1 MNVLLSEIRRSLIEL
16 DKGNS
21 TTVCSC
27 LLFVIS
33 TSHESFHLSC
43 LISKSEIFHGR
54 QFNLFS
60 SLRILSKLC
69 IQSQPLYFLSPHL
82 TSFPL
87 TSILLI
93 PRWKIF
99 LSHSWLKKY
108 SSLIR
113 HEGSVEYVTA
123 HGRSYQSNR
132 N

>member
-33 TSHESFHLSC
+33 TSHKSFLLSC
-43 LISKSEIFHGR
+43 VISNSEIFHRR
-54 QFNLFS
+54 QFDLFF
-60 SLRILSKLC
+60 SLRILSKS
-69 IQSQPLYFLSPHL
+69 ISN
-82 TSFPL
+82 TIFPL
-87 TSILLI
+87 TSPHLNPSHSSLENISLSFLAE
-93 PRWKIF
+93 KIF
-99 LSHSWLKKY
+99 LSHSNY

-123 HGRSYQSNR
+123 HGRSYQSHR